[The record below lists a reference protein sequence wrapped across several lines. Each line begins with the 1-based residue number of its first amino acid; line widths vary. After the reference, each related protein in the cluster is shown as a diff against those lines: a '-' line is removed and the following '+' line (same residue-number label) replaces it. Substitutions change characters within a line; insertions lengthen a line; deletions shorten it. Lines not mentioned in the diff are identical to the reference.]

1 MTANGLLPTAIDHC
15 IAISHGLQRDEQVAP
30 RVSVIIP
37 VFNRD
42 GLIAACVRSVQAQ
55 TLTDLEIIVID
66 DASTDRTAQ
75 VVAALAARD
84 PRIRLV
90 RCERN
95 IGPGMARNLGI
106 ASSNGAWVALLDSD
120 DEYHPDRLRCLLET
134 AETTQ
139 ADMIADNL
147 WLCNGDPGS
156 DPELMLRP
164 SELPE
169 TTVINAVDFVRLN
182 TRSGSAR
189 SARRTEYGFLKPLIR
204 RDFLTTYGIR
214 YDDIRFSE
222 DYLLYL
228 RCLIAGARWIIIPL
242 PLYQYTI
249 TDNSLTHQCT
259 KEDLRRLATAESRL
273 LDNSGVKRDEQL
285 ADAIGRHRQSVVLAL
300 AWTAFAEALKRKDP
314 VGAVN
319 SLFSA
324 PGAIAHVT
332 RESLRAITRVIA
344 RVAKTA

>member
-1 MTANGLLPTAIDHC
+1 MTNGLLPMAVDNC
-15 IAISHGLQRDEQVAP
+15 IAISPGLQRDEHLVP
-30 RVSVIIP
+30 RVSIIIP

-42 GLIAACVRSVQAQ
+42 ELIVRCVQSVQAQ
-55 TLTDLEIIVID
+55 TLTDLEIIVVD

-75 VVAALAARD
+75 VVASLAARD

-95 IGPGMARNLGI
+95 IGPGMARNRGI
-106 ASSNGAWVALLDSD
+106 ASSSGAWVALLDSD

-139 ADMIADNL
+139 ADMVADNL
-147 WLCNGDPGS
+147 WLCTNDDES
-156 DPELMLRP
+156 DPELMLQP
-164 SELPE
+164 SELPD
-169 TTVINAVDFVRLN
+169 TTVINAVEFVRLN

-228 RCLIAGARWIIIPL
+228 RCLMAGARWIIIPS

-273 LDNSGVKRDEQL
+273 LDNGGVERDEPL
-285 ADAIGRHRQSVVLAL
+285 ADAIGRHRRSVVLAL
-300 AWTAFAEALKRKDP
+300 AWITFAEALKRKDP
-314 VGAVN
+314 IGAVN
-319 SLFSA
+319 SLFST
-324 PGAIAHVT
+324 PGAVAHVT
-332 RESLRAITRVIA
+332 RESLRAMTRVIA